1 MIKISAVIPAY
12 NAEKYIEETIAS
24 LIRQTYPLHEILV
37 IDDKSRDNTVN
48 IVERLGAMS
57 SIPIKLICQEKN
69 QGVSSARNRG
79 IMSSEGDWILFM
91 DADDIAVD
99 GLAQAEV
106 AYLLALQKQSTDHWV
121 VVYPAYS
128 QINAGGEDISGIMRG
143 QQLTSCNSF
152 GSELVRNQLITPSG
166 VLVNKAAMLEV
177 GNFKIGLKHQIEDWY
192 LWLQLAQRGGG
203 FAYVDE
209 PLVKV
214 RRHNDNAT
222 KSMSKALGAEME
234 VLAFYELAIIK
245 QAIFSRDLPSLN
257 NVVDYVSIL
266 FKLGEWD
273 LGYEE
278 LSKAEH
284 VQNASVLFLQGLYC
298 MEKNL
303 ILQAKDYLEKAVN
316 GNRQNG
322 AALNNL
328 GVAYALLGNIVAA
341 QECLKEALQK
351 FPGYIDA
358 KKNLQV
364 IDGEGSYQLKDFNI
378 TSRELRPVLL
388 SYSE

>member
-12 NAEKYIEETIAS
+12 NAEKYIEETITS
-24 LIRQTYPLHEILV
+24 LIRQTYRLHEILV
-37 IDDKSRDNTVN
+37 IDDKSSDNTVN
-48 IVERLGAMS
+48 IVERLRAAS
-57 SIPIKLICQEKN
+57 SVPIKLICQETN

-79 IMSSEGDWILFM
+79 IMASGGDWILFM
-91 DADDIAVD
+91 DADDIAVA

-106 AYLLALQKQSTDHWV
+106 AYLLMLQKKLTDHWV

-166 VLVNKAAMLEV
+166 VLVNKEAMLEV
-177 GNFKIGLKHQIEDWY
+177 GNFKIGLRHQIEDWY

-222 KSMSKALGAEME
+222 KSMTKALGAEVE
-234 VLAFYELAIIK
+234 VLAFYELAVIK
-245 QAIFSRDLPSLN
+245 QAIFSRNLSSLN

-273 LGYEE
+273 LGYKE
-278 LSKAEH
+278 LSKTDDTH
-284 VQNASVLFLQGLYC
+284 ASVLFLQGLHC
-298 MEKNL
+298 LKKDQ
-303 ILQAKDYLEKAVN
+303 IIQAKDYLESAVK

-328 GVAYALLGNIVAA
+328 GVAYAVLGNIDAA
-341 QECLKEALQK
+341 QECLQDALQK

-358 KKNLQV
+358 KKNLQL
-364 IDGEGSYQLKDFNI
+364 IDEKISYQVQNFNI

>member
-12 NAEKYIEETIAS
+12 NAEKYIEETITS
-24 LIRQTYPLHEILV
+24 LIRQTYRLHEILV
-37 IDDKSRDNTVN
+37 IDDKSSDNTVN
-48 IVERLGAMS
+48 IVERLRAAS
-57 SIPIKLICQEKN
+57 SVPIKLICQETN

-79 IMSSEGDWILFM
+79 IMASGGDWILFM
-91 DADDIAVD
+91 DADDIAVA

-106 AYLLALQKQSTDHWV
+106 AYLLMLQKQLTDHWV

-166 VLVNKAAMLEV
+166 VLVNKEAMLEV
-177 GNFKIGLKHQIEDWY
+177 GNFKIGLRHQIEDWY

-222 KSMSKALGAEME
+222 KSMTKALGAEVE
-234 VLAFYELAIIK
+234 VLAFYELAVIK
-245 QAIFSRDLPSLN
+245 QAIFSRNLSSLN

-273 LGYEE
+273 LGYKE
-278 LSKAEH
+278 LSKTDDTH
-284 VQNASVLFLQGLYC
+284 ASVLFLQGLHC
-298 MEKNL
+298 LKKDQ
-303 ILQAKDYLEKAVN
+303 IIQAKDYLERAVK

-328 GVAYALLGNIVAA
+328 GVAYAVLGNIDAA
-341 QECLKEALQK
+341 QECLQDALQK

-358 KKNLQV
+358 KKNLQL
-364 IDGEGSYQLKDFNI
+364 IDEKISYQVQNFNI

>member
-12 NAEKYIEETIAS
+12 NAEKYIEETITS
-24 LIRQTYPLHEILV
+24 LIRQTYRLHEILV
-37 IDDKSRDNTVN
+37 IDDKSSDNTVN
-48 IVERLGAMS
+48 IVERLRAAS
-57 SIPIKLICQEKN
+57 SVPIKLICQETN

-79 IMSSEGDWILFM
+79 IMASGGDWILFM
-91 DADDIAVD
+91 DADDIAVA

-106 AYLLALQKQSTDHWV
+106 AYLLMLQKQLTDHWV

-166 VLVNKAAMLEV
+166 VLVNKEAMLEV
-177 GNFKIGLKHQIEDWY
+177 GNFKIGLRHQIEDWY

-222 KSMSKALGAEME
+222 KSMTKALGAEVE
-234 VLAFYELAIIK
+234 VLAFYELAVIK
-245 QAIFSRDLPSLN
+245 QAIFSRNLSSLN

-273 LGYEE
+273 LGYKE
-278 LSKAEH
+278 LSKTDDTH
-284 VQNASVLFLQGLYC
+284 ASVLFLQGLHC
-298 MEKNL
+298 LKKDQ
-303 ILQAKDYLEKAVN
+303 IIQAKDYLESAVK

-328 GVAYALLGNIVAA
+328 GVAYAVLGNIDAA
-341 QECLKEALQK
+341 QECLQDALQK

-358 KKNLQV
+358 KKNLQL
-364 IDGEGSYQLKDFNI
+364 IDEKISYQVQNFNI